1 MATALTLA
9 NRLLREQRYSAAVEL
24 YKKARNEWPTL
35 AGRIDFNLELANRR
49 IAQGHATRPYTRV
62 VHNQNQLFKNER
74 KTQSNQLGKY
84 EITSTHQLIQDE
96 SNPQK
101 WLSLGPDPFFI
112 IEQTESFIAPQS
124 WFIFEAN
131 IKVAKECLSKLYF
144 DVGTDFSEANA
155 LSVFYQVDELIGL
168 VFYLEHAPV
177 RIRFDPMEQIGEVEI
192 NQFQFSNIDIN
203 QAQNRMLERIIK
215 VHEDF
220 SGLSFQKA
228 WEKIQEKSKNF
239 ESDDLQYLS
248 NLYQSTFQ
256 KPNQA
261 VAYADWIETIEKP
274 SRPSKHHVSKSI
286 AQLKV
291 QPLISVVIPVYN
303 TPDVYLRECIESVL
317 NQSYPYF
324 ELCIADDK
332 STKGHVQQTLKEYE
346 QKDARIRVVYRDVN
360 GHISLASNSALEV
373 ASGDYI
379 ALLDHDDLL
388 SENAL
393 YYIALSINCN
403 PQAGVLYSDEDK
415 IDEFGKRYEPH
426 FKCDWNP
433 DLFLSQNYVS
443 HLGVFKR
450 DLLNT
455 IGGFRVGVEGSQ
467 DQDLLLRCLPHI
479 KADEIVHIPHVLYHW
494 RALEGSTAL
503 EAGEKSYTTTAGI
516 KALRNYFDSQGL
528 LSVKVEA
535 NSVPNTYRIKWP
547 VPQPEPLVSLL
558 IPTRDR
564 KDLVEVAVR
573 SILNKTTYS
582 NYEILILDNGSVEP
596 ETLAFFNTVQ
606 KEDVRVR
613 VLRYDY
619 PFNYSAINN
628 FGVKHAKGNL
638 IGLINNDVEVISPD
652 WLSEMVSHAVRPE
665 IGCVGAKLY
674 YSNDTIQ
681 HGGVILGL
689 GGVAG
694 HSHKHVERNFP
705 GYFYRL
711 AVTQNYSAVTAAC
724 MIVRRSIYEKV
735 GGLDENNLKIAFN
748 DVDFC
753 IKVREAGYRNLWTPY
768 AELYHHESVSRGAE
782 DTPEK
787 QARANAE
794 VDFIKSKW
802 GSLLTEDPYYS
813 PHLTKDRED
822 FSIGER
828 N

>member
-24 YKKARNEWPTL
+24 YKKARNEWPAL
-35 AGRIDFNLELANRR
+35 ASQIDFNLEFASRR
-49 IAQGHATRPYTRV
+49 MVQGHTVRPFTSYVQNRV
-62 VHNQNQLFKNER
+62 HIFHDEEEIVKL
-74 KTQSNQLGKY
+74 QLGEY
-84 EITSTHQLIQDE
+84 EIKSTHQIVQDE
-96 SNPQK
+96 LNPHK

-112 IEQTESFIAPQS
+112 IEPTEIFTRPQS
-124 WFIFEAN
+124 WFIFEMN
-131 IKVAKECLSKLYF
+131 LVTTKNHLGKLYF
-144 DVGTDFSEANA
+144 NFGEDFIESNA
-155 LSVFYQVDELIGL
+155 LSAYYESGEMISL
-168 VFYLEHAPV
+168 VFFLNKHPKA
-177 RIRFDPMEQIGEVEI
+177 IRFDPMEQIGEVEI
-192 NQFQFSNIDIN
+192 NQFQFSNIDIK

-220 SGLSFQKA
+220 AGLSFRKA

-239 ESDDLQYLS
+239 ESDALQYLR

-261 VAYADWIETIEKP
+261 VAYADWIETVEKP
-274 SRPSKHHVSKSI
+274 SRPSKHHISKSI

-393 YYIALSINCN
+393 YYMALAINGN
-403 PQAGVLYSDEDK
+403 PQARVLYSDEDK
-415 IDEFGKRYEPH
+415 IDEFGKRYELH

-528 LSVKVEA
+528 VSVKVEA

-582 NYEILILDNGSVEP
+582 NYEILILDNGSVEI

-638 IGLINNDVEVISPD
+638 IGLINNDVEVINPD
-652 WLSEMVSHAVRPE
+652 WLSEMVSHAVRTE

-674 YSNDTIQ
+674 YSDDTIQ
-681 HGGVILGL
+681 HGGVLLGI

-694 HSHKHVERNFP
+694 HSHKNSPKDFP
-705 GYFYRL
+705 GYFSRL
-711 AVTQNYSAVTAAC
+711 ICTQNYSAVTAAC
-724 MIVRRSIYEKV
+724 LIVQRAIYEKV

-787 QARANAE
+787 LARFRSEAE
-794 VDFIKSKW
+794 FMMNKW
-802 GSLLTEDPYYS
+802 GDQLLTDPFYS

-822 FSIGER
+822 FSI
-828 N
+828 